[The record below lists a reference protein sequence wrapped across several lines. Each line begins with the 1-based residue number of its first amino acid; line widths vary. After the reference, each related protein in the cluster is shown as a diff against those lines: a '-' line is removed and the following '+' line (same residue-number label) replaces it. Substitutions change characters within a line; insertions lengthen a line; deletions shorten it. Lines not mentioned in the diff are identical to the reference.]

1 MIDAERLAKTFTTL
15 CEIDSPSKKEG
26 KVAAYLKKIFSEDF
40 HDVEILEDGSASQTG
55 SDSNNLIIRFPGS
68 LDMEPVFFNCHMD
81 TVEPAIGVKVKR
93 ENDIFYSAGNTILG
107 SDDKGGIAILIETMR
122 SIQQSKTPYGPV
134 EFIFTTCEEIG
145 LLGAK
150 HLDYSLLKAKMGYAL
165 DSTGTDMVIIG
176 APAANHLL
184 IEIKGL
190 AAHAGLHPELGI
202 NSIQLASQAIA
213 KLPLGRLDEES
224 TANIGLIS
232 GGNATNIIPEI
243 TKIEGEVRS
252 HSTEKLAAYTQ
263 NIENTFQEVVTGR
276 TTTFNSTI
284 ESLPKLTFKAA
295 QEYPGLK
302 LNSDDSIIKRI
313 DEAAQRLNRQL
324 EYIIAGGGSD
334 ANIFNGNG
342 AKTAIIGIGMA
353 NVHTTDEQI
362 SLNDMIYTAEL
373 IKSSLTC

>member
-1 MIDAERLAKTFTTL
+1 MIDAERLAETFITL

-26 KVAAYLKKIFSEDF
+26 RVAAYLKKIFSEDF
-40 HDVEILEDGSASQTG
+40 SDAEILEDDSASQTG
-55 SDSNNLIIRFPGS
+55 SDTNNLIIRFPGS
-68 LDMEPVFFNCHMD
+68 TDIEPIFFNCHMD
-81 TVEPAIGVKVKR
+81 TVEPSVGVRVKR

-107 SDDKGGIAILIETMR
+107 GDDKAGIAILIEAMR
-122 SIQQSKTPYGPV
+122 SIQQSKTPHGPV
-134 EFIFTTCEEIG
+134 EFVFTTCEEVG

-176 APAANHLL
+176 APAANHLH

-190 AAHAGLHPELGI
+190 AAHAGLHPEQGI

-213 KLPLGRLDEES
+213 KLSLGRLDQES

-232 GGNATNIIPEI
+232 GGNATNIVPEI

-252 HSTEKLAAYTQ
+252 HSSEKLAMYTKK
-263 NIENTFQEVVTGR
+263 IENTFDEVIK
-276 TTTFNSTI
+276 NWSKANNTI
-284 ESLPKLTFKAA
+284 ESWPKLTFKSVE
-295 QEYPGLK
+295 EYPALK
-302 LNSDDSIIKRI
+302 LNTDDSVIKRI
-313 DEAAQRLNRQL
+313 DDAAKRLHRQL
-324 EYIIAGGGSD
+324 EHVVAGGGSD

-342 AKTAIIGIGMA
+342 TKTAIIGIGMT

-362 SLNDMIYTAEL
+362 SLNDMIYTTEL
-373 IKSSLTC
+373 TISSLTT